1 MRLPSLKTGRWEH
14 FDGKNAPSVPKSGTE
29 GALWPEKCAFRPKIR
44 DRGSTLTGKMCL
56 PSLNPGQREH
66 LGQKNAPSV
75 PKSGT
80 EGALWPEKCAFRP
93 KKRDRGS
100 TMARKMRLPSQNPG
114 QKAHYFKNRQ
124 RGTLFFLLPHR
135 FEGEDYAYQGYE
147 YNSAPD
153 EIWSIAA
160 DILACRNRVTVRKD
174 DLVSQIYGVC
184 IPL

>member
-1 MRLPSLKTGRWEH
+1 MQIFTHTEG
-14 FDGKNAPSVPKSGTE
+14 DAPSVPKSGTE
-29 GALWPEKCAFRPKIR
+29 GALGPEKCAFRPKKRDGGSTMARKKHLGWKNAPSVPKNGTEGAIWPEKCAFRPKI
-44 DRGSTLTGKMCL
+44 
-56 PSLNPGQREH
+56 
-66 LGQKNAPSV
+66 
-75 PKSGT
+75 
-80 EGALWPEKCAFRP
+80 
-93 KKRDRGS
+93 RDRGS

-153 EIWSIAA
+153 EIRSIAA
-160 DILACRNRVTVRKD
+160 DILSCRNRVTVRKD